1 MCMYLEVEN
10 KQTSRGKV
18 QSVRNNSK
26 ILPDLWAGCEPLL
39 QMTES
44 RS

>member
-1 MCMYLEVEN
+1 MYLEVEN
-10 KQTSRGKV
+10 KQTGRGKV
-18 QSVRNNSK
+18 QSVKNNSK
-26 ILPDLWAGCEPLL
+26 VLLDLRAGCEPLL